1 MMPEELYKET
11 LNNGLRLD
19 GLNIGPLVTNIS
31 QKKMNIYIIKTPI
44 THEVFN
50 YTLLLEVV
58 FDSPDTETDY
68 N

>member
-19 GLNIGPLVTNIS
+19 GLNIVPLVTNIS

-58 FDSPDTETDY
+58 FDSPDAETDY